1 MSVKLFVQHSHSICT
16 AGKIEY
22 KASTL
27 PELNHYG
34 KRHILGQSISKHVLC
49 LNVVDCNCFRLV
61 ELYLCDTCRM
71 VHPMRCPKGA
81 QAIDRVQNGPPWG
94 LGTTVPQIWTPKSAG
109 TPEV

>member
-34 KRHILGQSISKHVLC
+34 KRHILGQSVGEHVCAEL
-49 LNVVDCNCFRLV
+49 RLRL
-61 ELYLCDTCRM
+61 ESYHR
-71 VHPMRCPKGA
+71 
-81 QAIDRVQNGPPWG
+81 
-94 LGTTVPQIWTPKSAG
+94 
-109 TPEV
+109 